1 MKGQNA
7 SARRP
12 FRYAARVSTH
22 EAAADLVDVDAAL
35 APAFGLSDDL
45 SPLVSDVHAHNRHQ
59 ILYAASGLLHLTVGA
74 SDWVLPP
81 HRAAFLSAGTLHQVR
96 CEQPVELRTVYLSP
110 SIVAAPSWDCRV
122 FTVVPL
128 AKELLLYA
136 MRWNHQSD
144 PHDPLLTPYFST
156 LGQLALTW
164 SEQGALPFRLP
175 VPQSEELHRVT
186 RLIRERLDEPLS
198 VADLAKAAAQS
209 ERTLRRRFLQELGM
223 APHAYLH
230 AERMLAALDKLTNPS
245 LSVTEVALAVG
256 FETPSSFSHA
266 FTAFV
271 GESPRDYR
279 QKLRYHHKS

>member
-1 MKGQNA
+1 MSTSH
-7 SARRP
+7 SA
-12 FRYAARVSTH
+12 VQ
-22 EAAADLVDVDAAL
+22 LVDVDAAK
-35 APAFGLSDDL
+35 APAFGLSDEFL
-45 SPLVSDVHAHNRHQ
+45 PLTSDFHVHNRHQ
-59 ILYAASGLLHLTVGA
+59 LLYAASGLLYLTVGA

-96 CEQPVELRTVYLSP
+96 CEQPVALRTVYLDP
-110 SIVAAPSWDCRV
+110 SIVAAPPWDCRV
-122 FTVVPL
+122 FTVSPL

-144 PHDPLLTPYFST
+144 PDDPLLHSYFST
-156 LGQLALTW
+156 LGQLALEW

-175 VPQSEELHRVT
+175 VPPSDELRRVT
-186 RLIRERLDEPLS
+186 RLIRDRLDESLS
-198 VADLAKAAAQS
+198 VADLAKAAALS
-209 ERTLRRRFLQELGM
+209 ERTLRRRFASELGM
-223 APHAYLH
+223 TPHAYLH
-230 AERMLAALDKLTNPS
+230 AERMLAALDRLTNPS
-245 LSVTEVALAVG
+245 LSITEVALAVG